1 MLGARVRI
9 IVDVTHRLVVEL
21 SLIYIL
27 QIYAD
32 QGLAANCLINV
43 YHPY

>member
-21 SLIYIL
+21 SLIYI
-27 QIYAD
+27 QKIYVD
-32 QGLAANCLINV
+32 QDLAANCLINL
-43 YHPY
+43 YLPY